1 MRLAIAYE
9 NGEVFQH
16 FGETPS
22 YLIVDIEGGSPVK
35 KTIHDNGEASHI
47 ALIDVL
53 SGLGVN
59 ALIVGGLG
67 GGAFVRLQAAGIKVY
82 APYVGSADQA
92 LADYLNG
99 KLVEANAPTHQ
110 CSCHH

>member
-22 YLIVDIEGGSPVK
+22 YLIVEIENGKVISKNV
-35 KTIHDNGEASHI
+35 HDNGEASRI

-53 SGLGVN
+53 VSLGAN
-59 ALIVGGLG
+59 AVVVGGLG
-67 GGAFVRLQAAGIKVY
+67 GGAFVRLEAAGIKVY
-82 APYVGSADQA
+82 APYVGSAEQA
-92 LADYLNG
+92 IQDYLEG
-99 KLVEANAPTHQ
+99 KLIEARAPTHQ

>member
-1 MRLAIAYE
+1 MKLAIAYE

-22 YLIVDIEGGSPVK
+22 YLVVDIEGGKVVSE
-35 KTIHDNGEASHI
+35 TIHDNGEASHI

-53 SGLGVN
+53 VGLGAN
-59 ALIVGGLG
+59 AVVVGGLG
-67 GGAFVRLQAAGIKVY
+67 GGAFVRLEAVGIKVY
-82 APYVGSADQA
+82 APYVGSAKQA
-92 LADYLNG
+92 IEDYLAGN
-99 KLVEANAPTHQ
+99 LVEATAPTHQ

>member
-1 MRLAIAYE
+1 MKLAIAYE

-22 YLIVDIEGGSPVK
+22 YLLVDIEAGKVVSKAV
-35 KTIHDNGEASHI
+35 HDNGEASHI

-53 SGLGVN
+53 VGLGADAVV
-59 ALIVGGLG
+59 VGGLG
-67 GGAFVRLQAAGIKVY
+67 GGAFVRLQAAGIKIY
-82 APYVGSADQA
+82 APYFGSAEQA
-92 LADYLNG
+92 ISDFLAG

>member
-22 YLIVDIEGGSPVK
+22 YLLVDIEEGNVK
-35 KTIHDNGEASHI
+35 GKTIHDNGGISHI
-47 ALIDVL
+47 GLIDVL
-53 SGLGVN
+53 SGLGVD

-67 GGAFVRLQAAGIKVY
+67 GGAFVRLQNAGIKVY
-82 APYVGSADQA
+82 APYVGSAERA
-92 LADYLNG
+92 LDDYLKGN
-99 KLVEANAPTHQ
+99 LVEAFAPTHE

>member
-22 YLIVDIEGGSPVK
+22 YLVVDIEDGKVVHEAV
-35 KTIHDNGEASHI
+35 HDNGEASHI

-53 SGLGVN
+53 VSLGAN
-59 ALIVGGLG
+59 AVVVGGLG
-67 GGAFVRLQAAGIKVY
+67 GGAFVRLENAGIKVY
-82 APYVGSADQA
+82 APYVGSAKA
-92 LADYLNG
+92 AVEDYLAG
-99 KLVEANAPTHQ
+99 KLEEAKAPTHQ

>member
-1 MRLAIAYE
+1 MKLAIAYE

-22 YLIVDIEGGSPVK
+22 YLLVEIENGKIVSQ
-35 KTIHDNGEASHI
+35 TIHENGGASHI

-53 SGLGVN
+53 VGLGAGAV
-59 ALIVGGLG
+59 IVGGLG
-67 GGAFVRLQAAGIKVY
+67 GGAFVRLEAAGIKVY
-82 APYVGSADQA
+82 APYVGSAKQA
-92 LADYLNG
+92 IEDYLEG
-99 KLVEANAPTHQ
+99 KLVEASGPTHQ

>member
-1 MRLAIAYE
+1 MKLAIAYE

-22 YLIVDIEGGSPVK
+22 YLVVDIENGEVVNEK
-35 KTIHDNGEASHI
+35 IHDNGEASHI

-53 SGLGVN
+53 VDLGADAVV
-59 ALIVGGLG
+59 VGGLG
-67 GGAFVRLQAAGIKVY
+67 GGAFVRLEAAGIKIY
-82 APYVGSADQA
+82 APYVGSAKQA
-92 LADYLNG
+92 IEDYLEG
-99 KLVEANAPTHQ
+99 KLVEAKAPTHQ

>member
-1 MRLAIAYE
+1 MKLAIAYE

-22 YLIVDIEGGSPVK
+22 YLVVDIENGEVVNE
-35 KTIHDNGEASHI
+35 TIHDNGEASHI

-53 SGLGVN
+53 SGLGADAVV
-59 ALIVGGLG
+59 VGGLG
-67 GGAFVRLQAAGIKVY
+67 GGAFVRLEAAGIKVY
-82 APYVGSADQA
+82 APYVGSAKQA
-92 LADYLNG
+92 IEDYLNG
-99 KLVEANAPTHQ
+99 RLVEANAPTHQ

>member
-22 YLIVDIEGGSPVK
+22 YLIVDIENGKVISKSV
-35 KTIHDNGEASHI
+35 HDNGEASHI

-53 SGLGVN
+53 VSLGADAVV
-59 ALIVGGLG
+59 VGGLG
-67 GGAFVRLQAAGIKVY
+67 GGAFVRLEAAGIKVY
-82 APYVGSADQA
+82 APYAGNAEQA
-92 LADYLNG
+92 IQDYLEG
-99 KLVEANAPTHQ
+99 KLVEAHAPTHQ

>member
-1 MRLAIAYE
+1 MKLAIAYE

-22 YLIVDIEGGSPVK
+22 YLVVDIEGGKVVSE
-35 KTIHDNGEASHI
+35 TIHDNGEASHI

-53 SGLGVN
+53 VGLGAN
-59 ALIVGGLG
+59 AVVVGGLG
-67 GGAFVRLQAAGIKVY
+67 GGAFVRLEAAGIKVY
-82 APYVGSADQA
+82 APYVGSAKQA
-92 LADYLNG
+92 VEDYLAGN
-99 KLVEANAPTHQ
+99 LVEAKAPTHQ

>member
-22 YLIVDIEGGSPVK
+22 YLLIDIEGNSPVK
-35 KTIHDNGEASHI
+35 KEIHDNGGASHI

-53 SGLGVN
+53 SSLGVN

-67 GGAFVRLQAAGIKVY
+67 GGAFVRLQEAGIKVY

-92 LADYLNG
+92 LEDYLGG
-99 KLVEANAPTHQ
+99 KLIEALAPTHQ
-110 CSCHH
+110 CSCQH